1 MDSIRKFEPL
11 WGVWQCESVLGKGG
25 FGKVYKAVRHDGE
38 HTYYSAIK
46 HISVPEED
54 QLMEARNSG
63 MYSSEKELSDY
74 FNDVARNVQYEIDLM
89 YKLKANTNIVSY
101 EDHMVI
107 PKENGIGCDIFIRME
122 LLEDL
127 NKVILNKLTEADAV
141 KIGTDICTA
150 LEVCARHKIIH
161 RDIKPSN
168 IFVNENGDYKL
179 GDFGIARVMSSTTM
193 GVSKKGTYSYMAP
206 EIYKCEPANHTS
218 DIYSLGVVLYRIL
231 NNNRLPFMPLTGS
244 IRAQDQEA
252 ALIKTVS
259 GAPMPPPVNASPRLA
274 AVILKA
280 CAYNMRDRFKS
291 PTEFKKALNDAF
303 YASYYDQDTVSVRKG
318 KVSRAVPEPAQ
329 VTQITQVTQ
338 INQASPIQKKTQV
351 NFSDTAVRNE
361 PSAAKKSLDKSVT
374 AVKEKT
380 ASAADWVKEH
390 KTTAIISSAVVVL
403 IAVIAIVVGVALT
416 NSKSIPEPVY
426 NVTPDGIAYEITND
440 CVVITGYSGKEKNIK
455 IPRGTDGEKVIA
467 IGNSAFSGCSSLTS
481 IDIPDSVTSIG
492 HSAFENCSALT
503 SIEIPDS
510 VTSIGHSAFENCSA
524 LTSIEI
530 PDSVTTI
537 GYSAF
542 RGCRSFTSIEIPDSV
557 TTIGDYA
564 FSDCS
569 ALASMEIP
577 DSVTS
582 IGDSV
587 FENCSALTSIEIPD
601 SVTTIGYST
610 FYGCDSLTSIEIPD
624 SVTSI
629 GDSAFGGC
637 YNATVYAPHDASY
650 YGCNDNYVKKWVVE

>member
-63 MYSSEKELSDY
+63 MYGSEKELSDY
-74 FNDVARNVQYEIDLM
+74 FNDVARDVQREIDLM

-107 PKENGIGCDIFIRME
+107 PKESGIGCDIFIRME

-179 GDFGIARVMSSTTM
+179 GDFGIARVLSSTTM

-206 EIYKCEPANHTS
+206 EIYKCEPANFTS

-280 CAYNMRDRFKS
+280 CAYNMRDRFRS
-291 PTEFKKALNDAF
+291 AADFKKALNDAF
-303 YASYYDQDTVSVRKG
+303 YGSYYDQDTVSVRKG
-318 KVSRAVPEPAQ
+318 KVSRAVPDPAQ
-329 VTQITQVTQ
+329 VTQITQ
-338 INQASPIQKKTQV
+338 INQVSPIQEKTQV

-361 PSAAKKSLDKSVT
+361 PSAARKSLDKFVT

-380 ASAADWVKEH
+380 ASAAGWVKEH

-403 IAVIAIVVGVALT
+403 IAVIAIVVGVAST
-416 NSKSIPEPVY
+416 NSKAIPEGLEY
-426 NVTPDGIAYEITND
+426 KIRND
-440 CVVITGYSGKEKNIK
+440 DVVITGYSGTAKSII
-455 IPRGTDGEKVIA
+455 IPGEIDGKKVIA
-467 IGNSAFSGCSSLTS
+467 IGNSAFSGCGSLTS

-492 HSAFENCSALT
+492 HSAFFGCGSLT
-503 SIEIPDS
+503 SIELPYG
-510 VTSIGHSAFENCSA
+510 VTSIAS
-524 LTSIEI
+524 
-530 PDSVTTI
+530 
-537 GYSAF
+537 
-542 RGCRSFTSIEIPDSV
+542 
-557 TTIGDYA
+557 YA
-564 FSDCS
+564 FY
-569 ALASMEIP
+569 
-577 DSVTS
+577 
-582 IGDSV
+582 
-587 FENCSALTSIEIPD
+587 NCE
-601 SVTTIGYST
+601 
-610 FYGCDSLTSIEIPD
+610 SLTSIEIPD

-629 GDSAFGGC
+629 GVYAFSGC
-637 YNATVYAPHDASY
+637 SSLTSIEIPGRVTIIHYSTFWGCDNATVYAPHKASY
-650 YGCNDNYVKKWVVE
+650 YGRYDSDFKEWVVE